1 MEVEGWEKMGQGE
14 VLTEILANR
23 LEDWGEEDGF
33 NSKQAHKVKLSEMRR
48 QYMME
53 EKERKRKG
61 LRMLTVRNQIE
72 IDADMKLP
80 VGKGQVIMTTER
92 TMLDYE
98 LTVGSVVGLGAVL
111 PMGRTAKHFMLELD
125 LQQPLREFR
134 GKRGMVGFDTCGKML
149 FIGRARNEDVFVGM
163 APNEFIRCEVEPC
176 SAGYKTG
183 RPQLSRRHYR
193 QVVMMFAYFM
203 GKIGELSFATPEG
216 RSVYELNLESG
227 SVKWEEVTNVLEH
240 GTIKLNQRNARQ
252 LDELMSEG
260 YEEWV
265 ENAPSSWK
273 KDGFL
278 EKHSPI
284 VVTSRYGQNVEIG
297 EVGNEKV
304 EGSNWEKERDYSK
317 VAFTTVAL
325 ATLIECTEARTW
337 EEFDG
342 KALKR
347 AFGTLYDGD
356 DKKSRKKVNV
366 ERLAVMNSDGEE
378 IGIYDSNGRKIPR
391 RRAKRLESD
400 PACGVLMD
408 LENVQNLFH
417 PSREYPLSE
426 EERMEEFDELR
437 ESTGR
442 VDVYPLGFLRT
453 VGNVQAE
460 GIPPCFYKG
469 IREISKKVRVD
480 PNGGESERS
489 RSSRSSRSSVESSR
503 SSEEGMRRI
512 GRTQV
517 IKPISSQFYNYISH
531 RAASRAGDMD
541 TEKGTVTAALA
552 GEFATTVKDRATARD
567 KQEQCSVALPWKRF
581 HNKISCY
588 DCPVSCRGEIVYAV
602 NVRALKVRTGRSLF
616 TDVILP
622 LVKLWERKE
631 VRGTIKD
638 YLVILKPEVF
648 PSLFKWVSSPIT
660 MLIEMIYE
668 QELGKEGEDEEPSQL
683 KLELLAALERTVCYC
698 HTGNAA
704 CLATSLMRPLGL
716 SQGLIKDGFPML
728 MPVFKERNLLEAAKR
743 GLHVDERRWP
753 MKDGHPAIASRKAQ
767 EVTYSLQHFHAYHA
781 KLCLNHTLIIN
792 PSVSY
797 NPSYSSVQN
806 RAMHISVIAFQA
818 LFDDVKKLIADG
830 VRRDIHAII
839 SAAPDQN
846 AINLAVARGKE
857 RESFLKSWLSL
868 KRPLAYGQVDQ
879 QATFVSL
886 LQAVVADPLLISHGL
901 PNFRQHAM
909 TPTTFVNSLIAMS
922 DPTNPSLPHAPVLSS
937 GSFLPLLKHAHSII
951 LSLPPLSPDD
961 DLHLLLRHS
970 FLNSLSHLL
979 IRFVPSHRPR
989 SSSSGASP
997 RVPVFDSWASLG
1009 LADAARQIV
1018 PLQGPSHQL
1027 PNPSHQAAHE
1037 ALRSA
1042 LFTDT
1047 AAQWSLHPITIPL
1060 LHTILN
1066 KSSLP
1071 LDFVAPSRTGE
1082 PYVDDTYNWV
1092 IHNYDPNKP
1101 IHRLALIVAI
1111 IVSHFLPFVF
1121 PPNPIP
1127 SLPFAN
1133 AFDTY
1138 AVYKAYS
1145 TLPWQ
1150 DRKGKK
1156 GVSNRLIYVSML
1168 TTFIIAIHEPSS
1180 PLGQRLAQT
1189 KTLGAPWTAKHT
1201 VKGISYIN
1209 LIRLGLVWGSHDS
1222 YKSKGGFGTQW
1233 GLFDNSHIRAHSIEL
1248 SRRLSSPSPFSSFD
1262 AVSHLVGDHNA
1273 RFLCQSVIGL
1283 SLRPPL

>member
-1 MEVEGWEKMGQGE
+1 MLGHGMTVRPALVGRRKLRFDRLWAEEGIEVGGKEGGPVDISEVAEDMEVEGSEKIGQGE

-33 NSKQAHKVKLSEMRR
+33 NSKRAHKVKLSEMQR

-98 LTVGSVVGLGAVL
+98 LTVGSVVGLGA
-111 PMGRTAKHFMLELD
+111 
-125 LQQPLREFR
+125 
-134 GKRGMVGFDTCGKML
+134 ML

-252 LDELMSEG
+252 LDELMLEG

-304 EGSNWEKERDYSK
+304 EASNWEKERDYSK

-366 ERLAVMNSDGEE
+366 ERLGVMNSDGEE
-378 IGIYDSNGRKIPR
+378 IGIYDSNGRKMPR
-391 RRAKRLESD
+391 RRAKRLELD
-400 PACGVLMD
+400 LACGVLMD

-512 GRTQV
+512 GQTQV

-588 DCPVSCRGEIVYAV
+588 DCPVSCRGEIVYVV

-638 YLVILKPEVF
+638 YLVILKPEVRD
-648 PSLFKWVSSPIT
+648 LRA
-660 MLIEMIYE
+660 EMVIRE
-668 QELGKEGEDEEPSQL
+668 
-683 KLELLAALERTVCYC
+683 
-698 HTGNAA
+698 
-704 CLATSLMRPLGL
+704 TS
-716 SQGLIKDGFPML
+716 
-728 MPVFKERNLLEAAKR
+728 
-743 GLHVDERRWP
+743 
-753 MKDGHPAIASRKAQ
+753 
-767 EVTYSLQHFHAYHA
+767 
-781 KLCLNHTLIIN
+781 
-792 PSVSY
+792 
-797 NPSYSSVQN
+797 
-806 RAMHISVIAFQA
+806 
-818 LFDDVKKLIADG
+818 
-830 VRRDIHAII
+830 
-839 SAAPDQN
+839 
-846 AINLAVARGKE
+846 
-857 RESFLKSWLSL
+857 
-868 KRPLAYGQVDQ
+868 
-879 QATFVSL
+879 
-886 LQAVVADPLLISHGL
+886 
-901 PNFRQHAM
+901 
-909 TPTTFVNSLIAMS
+909 
-922 DPTNPSLPHAPVLSS
+922 
-937 GSFLPLLKHAHSII
+937 
-951 LSLPPLSPDD
+951 
-961 DLHLLLRHS
+961 
-970 FLNSLSHLL
+970 
-979 IRFVPSHRPR
+979 
-989 SSSSGASP
+989 
-997 RVPVFDSWASLG
+997 
-1009 LADAARQIV
+1009 
-1018 PLQGPSHQL
+1018 
-1027 PNPSHQAAHE
+1027 
-1037 ALRSA
+1037 
-1042 LFTDT
+1042 
-1047 AAQWSLHPITIPL
+1047 
-1060 LHTILN
+1060 
-1066 KSSLP
+1066 
-1071 LDFVAPSRTGE
+1071 
-1082 PYVDDTYNWV
+1082 
-1092 IHNYDPNKP
+1092 
-1101 IHRLALIVAI
+1101 
-1111 IVSHFLPFVF
+1111 
-1121 PPNPIP
+1121 
-1127 SLPFAN
+1127 
-1133 AFDTY
+1133 
-1138 AVYKAYS
+1138 
-1145 TLPWQ
+1145 
-1150 DRKGKK
+1150 
-1156 GVSNRLIYVSML
+1156 
-1168 TTFIIAIHEPSS
+1168 
-1180 PLGQRLAQT
+1180 
-1189 KTLGAPWTAKHT
+1189 
-1201 VKGISYIN
+1201 
-1209 LIRLGLVWGSHDS
+1209 
-1222 YKSKGGFGTQW
+1222 
-1233 GLFDNSHIRAHSIEL
+1233 
-1248 SRRLSSPSPFSSFD
+1248 
-1262 AVSHLVGDHNA
+1262 
-1273 RFLCQSVIGL
+1273 
-1283 SLRPPL
+1283 

>member
-33 NSKQAHKVKLSEMRR
+33 NSKRAHKVKLSEMRR

-98 LTVGSVVGLGAVL
+98 LTVGSVVGLGVVL

-125 LQQPLREFR
+125 LQQPLREFQ
-134 GKRGMVGFDTCGKML
+134 GKRGMVGFDTCGRML

-183 RPQLSRRHYR
+183 RPQLSWRHYR

-203 GKIGELSFATPEG
+203 GKIGELLFTTPEG

-240 GTIKLNQRNARQ
+240 GTIKLNQRNALQ
-252 LDELMSEG
+252 LDELMLEG

-284 VVTSRYGQNVEIG
+284 VVTSRYRQNVEIG
-297 EVGNEKV
+297 EVGNKKV
-304 EGSNWEKERDYSK
+304 EGSNWEKE
-317 VAFTTVAL
+317 
-325 ATLIECTEARTW
+325 CMEAWMW

-437 ESTGR
+437 EPMGR
-442 VDVYPLGFLRT
+442 
-453 VGNVQAE
+453 AE

-469 IREISKKVRVD
+469 IREISKKVHVD

-489 RSSRSSRSSVESSR
+489 SSSRSSRSSVESSR

-531 RAASRAGDMD
+531 RAASQAGDMD

-638 YLVILKPEVF
+638 YLVILKPEVRD
-648 PSLFKWVSSPIT
+648 LRA
-660 MLIEMIYE
+660 EMVIRE
-668 QELGKEGEDEEPSQL
+668 
-683 KLELLAALERTVCYC
+683 
-698 HTGNAA
+698 
-704 CLATSLMRPLGL
+704 TS
-716 SQGLIKDGFPML
+716 
-728 MPVFKERNLLEAAKR
+728 
-743 GLHVDERRWP
+743 
-753 MKDGHPAIASRKAQ
+753 
-767 EVTYSLQHFHAYHA
+767 
-781 KLCLNHTLIIN
+781 
-792 PSVSY
+792 
-797 NPSYSSVQN
+797 
-806 RAMHISVIAFQA
+806 
-818 LFDDVKKLIADG
+818 
-830 VRRDIHAII
+830 
-839 SAAPDQN
+839 
-846 AINLAVARGKE
+846 
-857 RESFLKSWLSL
+857 
-868 KRPLAYGQVDQ
+868 
-879 QATFVSL
+879 
-886 LQAVVADPLLISHGL
+886 
-901 PNFRQHAM
+901 
-909 TPTTFVNSLIAMS
+909 
-922 DPTNPSLPHAPVLSS
+922 
-937 GSFLPLLKHAHSII
+937 
-951 LSLPPLSPDD
+951 
-961 DLHLLLRHS
+961 
-970 FLNSLSHLL
+970 
-979 IRFVPSHRPR
+979 
-989 SSSSGASP
+989 
-997 RVPVFDSWASLG
+997 
-1009 LADAARQIV
+1009 
-1018 PLQGPSHQL
+1018 
-1027 PNPSHQAAHE
+1027 
-1037 ALRSA
+1037 
-1042 LFTDT
+1042 
-1047 AAQWSLHPITIPL
+1047 
-1060 LHTILN
+1060 
-1066 KSSLP
+1066 
-1071 LDFVAPSRTGE
+1071 
-1082 PYVDDTYNWV
+1082 
-1092 IHNYDPNKP
+1092 
-1101 IHRLALIVAI
+1101 
-1111 IVSHFLPFVF
+1111 
-1121 PPNPIP
+1121 
-1127 SLPFAN
+1127 
-1133 AFDTY
+1133 
-1138 AVYKAYS
+1138 
-1145 TLPWQ
+1145 
-1150 DRKGKK
+1150 
-1156 GVSNRLIYVSML
+1156 
-1168 TTFIIAIHEPSS
+1168 
-1180 PLGQRLAQT
+1180 
-1189 KTLGAPWTAKHT
+1189 
-1201 VKGISYIN
+1201 
-1209 LIRLGLVWGSHDS
+1209 
-1222 YKSKGGFGTQW
+1222 
-1233 GLFDNSHIRAHSIEL
+1233 
-1248 SRRLSSPSPFSSFD
+1248 
-1262 AVSHLVGDHNA
+1262 
-1273 RFLCQSVIGL
+1273 
-1283 SLRPPL
+1283 